1 MIRFTKPHRHC
12 ERSEAIHLPPLD
24 CFAPL
29 AMTFV
34 VEALA

>member
-1 MIRFTKPHRHC
+1 MTRFTTPHRHC
-12 ERSEAIHLPPLD
+12 ERSEAIHLPHLD
-24 CFAPL
+24 CLAPL